1 MQAAA
6 NTLRRFRRAANSL
19 ARADRDLG
27 CGLPRRPARSWT
39 RGRPVDDHPG
49 DERPRR
55 TKPAGREGRRSI
67 SRLAERISCPSGS
80 YRARRDRPGALRL
93 EMLYLQGPQQ
103 IRAISH
109 RPRRRR
115 AHVHAHKPR
124 RVRGGRGAQATSA
137 RPRQNAQ
144 IAERGERAVSHLSFA
159 TRLSGVKRTSP
170 VALQRSAFGG
180 KADMTVLRCTC
191 LLLMWW
197 TAPTL
202 RHREC
207 HRVVASKRNHIEGS
221 RPWARLARS
230 GSILRSR
237 CFRFTASMQMAR
249 W

>member
-1 MQAAA
+1 MS
-6 NTLRRFRRAANSL
+6 RAAQDRNRGRDPRGLTNHDAGRSKYTPTVPPCRDSL

-49 DERPRR
+49 NERPLR

-67 SRLAERISCPSGS
+67 SRLAERIRCPSGS

-93 EMLYLQGPQQ
+93 EMLYLQRPQQ

-144 IAERGERAVSHLSFA
+144 IAERGERVVSHLSFA
-159 TRLSGVKRTSP
+159 TRLSGVKRTF
-170 VALQRSAFGG
+170 QRKQIA
-180 KADMTVLRCTC
+180 
-191 LLLMWW
+191 
-197 TAPTL
+197 
-202 RHREC
+202 
-207 HRVVASKRNHIEGS
+207 
-221 RPWARLARS
+221 
-230 GSILRSR
+230 
-237 CFRFTASMQMAR
+237 
-249 W
+249 